1 MSEHDPE
8 SSAITVLIC
17 DDHRI
22 LSDALAMVLSRHP
35 GIELVS
41 PPLTRGEDAV
51 AACLERQPA
60 VVLMDIE
67 LAGDMDGLSAT
78 RRIKEELPQTHVV
91 VMTAHEDDRLLISA
105 IEAGAA
111 GFLFKTEGMAEVI
124 ETIEAAAEGRSLVD
138 PHRLSRALRTTA
150 QERDQKAAVRER
162 FDRLTAREGEILQL
176 LALGLRNDDIARRL
190 YISTSTVHS
199 HVKAVLA
206 KLGVRSRLE
215 AVSLAVRHG
224 AVSLGPEPRTQ

>member
-1 MSEHDPE
+1 MSQDDPQ
-8 SSAITVLIC
+8 SAAITVLVC

-22 LSDALAMVLSRHP
+22 LSDALGIVLSRHP
-35 GIELVS
+35 GIDLIAV
-41 PPLTRGEDAV
+41 PLTRGEDAV
-51 AACLERQPA
+51 SACLEHHPA

-67 LAGDMDGLSAT
+67 LAGDMDGLAAT
-78 RRIKEELPQTHVV
+78 RRIKQELPQTHVV

-105 IEAGAA
+105 IEAGAS

-150 QERDQKAAVRER
+150 QERDQEAAVRLR
-162 FDRLTAREGEILQL
+162 FDQLTTRENEILQL

-190 YISTSTVHS
+190 HIGTSTVHS
-199 HVKAVLA
+199 HVKGILA
-206 KLGVRSRLE
+206 KLKVRSRLE

-224 AVSLGPEPRTQ
+224 AVSFGPEPRTQ